1 MTAAEDLAQEVLAT
15 PWFAEL
21 LQRITVQGIFQDLST
36 IEVTETFDEINWNAA
51 LRGASALTGAS
62 SEAAQDAALRVAQG
76 CLAASDSNGAQR
88 TAAAVLLERLGN
100 GPALTLAS
108 ERQLIQPEA
117 WEQAPAPLRLDVIRR
132 RLELGIPTAAGV
144 TIAANPF
151 QRRFWTAATAA
162 DWLSVSA
169 PTSAGKSFIVK
180 RWFDER
186 LASGRPFQGAYL
198 VPTRALIDEV
208 SAELKEH
215 LGPRVPVFS
224 IPWDDEIGEHPQEIY
239 VVTQERLHLL
249 QMRFPK
255 FKPDLLFIDEA
266 QKFADGQR
274 GVLLQRVLD
283 ESVRRNPGIQ
293 VLFAS
298 PLSQNPGILL
308 DGAPHDAAIE
318 ALVSETITVNQ
329 NVLWVDEAG
338 HDTKVWKVQLVTGET
353 TTLLGTVRLIAR
365 PTSQRKRL
373 SLVAAALGGS
383 AGGNLVYVNG
393 AADAEHVARDIAA
406 TLESTVDLSEHPQI
420 LALQDLVRRTV
431 HPQYGLVETLARGVG
446 FHYGNMPLL
455 IRAEIEQ
462 LFRDGVLRYLVCTST
477 LLEGVN
483 LPCRNLFARG
493 PQRGRNRPMTPA
505 DFWNLA
511 GRAGRWGKEFQGNI
525 ICIDASDTERW
536 PSAPRR
542 RVRQPLSRA
551 TDAVVRDVAPL
562 VAYARAGTP
571 LELARQDPLL
581 EAVFSFLA
589 ARDADDVPLSSLP
602 GLQRL
607 SDDDAT
613 ALHDAVSAAMSA
625 VEIPSHIFQR
635 HPGISPVSMQRL
647 LAYFAGKA
655 QPTSLLLLP
664 PESTKA
670 ADSYVSALA
679 RCVKLLGAPFGTAGR
694 TWMLAILI
702 AQWMR
707 GMPLAALINQRIAHF
722 RKTEDPPKIAKHI
735 RDTMADVEEYGR
747 FQAPK
752 YLGCYADLLR
762 FHLES
767 SGRGEL
773 AEAQPDVV
781 KLLELGVS
789 SDTETSLMTLGL
801 SRMSAV
807 ELAKQ
812 VIPDDLSRNDTLA
825 WLTGRDLDQLDLPT
839 LVRREIDEMLRSV
852 LPTDPA

>member
-1 MTAAEDLAQEVLAT
+1 MTPADDLAREVLAT
-15 PWFAEL
+15 PWFSEL
-21 LQRITVQGIFQDLST
+21 LERITVHGVYQDLST
-36 IEVTETFDEINWNAA
+36 IERTSAPEAISWNAA
-51 LRGASALTGAS
+51 LRGASALTGAAI
-62 SEAAQDAALRVAQG
+62 EAAQDAALRVAQG
-76 CLAASDSNGAQR
+76 CLTASDSNEAQR
-88 TAAAVLLERLGN
+88 TAAAILLERLGN
-100 GPALTLAS
+100 GPALTLAADR
-108 ERQLIQPEA
+108 ELVQAEA
-117 WEQAPAPLRLDVIRR
+117 WQRAPAPLQLDVIRR
-132 RLELGIPTAAGV
+132 RLELGIPTAGGT
-144 TIAANPF
+144 TISANPF
-151 QRRFWTAATAA
+151 QRQFWSSAIVA

-186 LASGRPFQGAYL
+186 LANGQPFQGAYL

-215 LGPRVPVFS
+215 LGGSVPVFS
-224 IPWDDEIGEHPQEIY
+224 IPWDDEIGQHPQEIY

-249 QMRFPK
+249 QMRLSK
-255 FKPDLLFIDEA
+255 FRPDLLFIDEA

-298 PLSQNPGILL
+298 PLSENPAVLL
-308 DGAPHDAAIE
+308 DGAPENAATE
-318 ALVSETITVNQ
+318 ALISETITVNQ
-329 NVLWVDEAG
+329 NVLWADEAG
-338 HDTKVWKVQLVTGET
+338 HDTKVWKVQLVTGDT
-353 TTLLGTVRLIAR
+353 TIPVGTVDLAAR

-393 AADAEHVARDIAA
+393 AADAEKVARDIAA
-406 TLESTVDLSEHPQI
+406 TLEGTVDLLAHQKI

-431 HPQYGLVETLARGVG
+431 HPQYGLIDTLSRGVG

-525 ICIDASDTERW
+525 VCIDASDSERW
-536 PSAPRR
+536 PTAPRR

-551 TDAVVRDVAPL
+551 TDAVMRDVGPL
-562 VAYARAGTP
+562 VAYAQAGTP
-571 LELARQDPLL
+571 LELARQTPLL

-589 ARDADDVPLSSLP
+589 ARNADDIPLSSLP

-607 SDDDAT
+607 SDGDA
-613 ALHDAVSAAMSA
+613 AVLHDAVSNAMAAVA
-625 VEIPSHIFQR
+625 IPSDLFKR
-635 HPGISPVSMQRL
+635 HPGISPISMQAL
-647 LAYFAGKA
+647 LDYFADKP
-655 QPTSLLLLP
+655 QPESLLLLP

-670 ADSYVSALA
+670 AESYVRALG
-679 RCVKLLGAPFGTAGR
+679 RCTKLLGAPFGTGGR
-694 TWMLAILI
+694 TYVLAILI

-707 GMPLAALINQRIAHF
+707 GMPLAALIAQRINYF
-722 RKTEDPPKIAKHI
+722 RQREDPPKVAKHI

-762 FHLES
+762 FYLES
-767 SGRGEL
+767 TGRGKL

-807 ELAKQ
+807 ELAKE
-812 VIPDDLSRNDTLA
+812 VIHDNLGRDEALA
-825 WLTGRDLDQLDLPT
+825 WLRSSDLDQIDLPT

-852 LPTDPA
+852 SPAEST